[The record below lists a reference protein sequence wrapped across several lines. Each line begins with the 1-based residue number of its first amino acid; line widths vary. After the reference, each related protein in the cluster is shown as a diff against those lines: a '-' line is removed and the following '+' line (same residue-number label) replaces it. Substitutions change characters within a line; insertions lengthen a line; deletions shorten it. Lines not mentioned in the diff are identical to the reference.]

1 MEFRTALNVNGAPGH
16 SWQFTACS
24 GTGIGHKSLIFASKT
39 MAGSVLD
46 LLTNPNLLRDAKEE
60 HHRRLRGREY
70 KRDPTIEPP
79 LDKARELA
87 KAYKG
92 EKIKQARS

>member
-1 MEFRTALNVNGAPGH
+1 
-16 SWQFTACS
+16 
-24 GTGIGHKSLIFASKT
+24 

-60 HHRRLRGREY
+60 HHRRLCGREY
-70 KRDPTIEPP
+70 KRDSTIEPP

-87 KAYKG
+87 KTYTGK
-92 EKIKQARS
+92 K